1 MGRALVFVHKKGSKD
16 KFRKYGN
23 KSCTLN
29 KVSSKV
35 TGFWSSPFR
44 AHLQALRLRVERGGG
59 VCQLPRLWTLTCPC
73 CICCSRSGEGGSW
86 RSGFLSSGFPAQL
99 LKEHYLLQDYKSQE
113 ILDRCTLLK
122 AGDKTQLCFLSWQ
135 GSRWRAQTEE
145 EREEGLILSTYLC
158 RRKNWVSGQRAL
170 YQNRDLLYSLGPH
183 SPILSVTPAWDSC
196 MLLEKKAMAEQGEQ
210 VGNSNRRR
218 KGRGTN
224 IYLELKLCLA
234 PWWAL
239 YLCALINRVG

>member
-135 GSRWRAQTEE
+135 GGRWRAQTEE

-158 RRKNWVSGQRAL
+158 RRTEFLARELSARIGIFFIPLALTLQFFLLCQPGTAVCYWKRKLWQTGGASG
-170 YQNRDLLYSLGPH
+170 
-183 SPILSVTPAWDSC
+183 
-196 MLLEKKAMAEQGEQ
+196 EFK
-210 VGNSNRRR
+210 
-218 KGRGTN
+218 
-224 IYLELKLCLA
+224 
-234 PWWAL
+234 
-239 YLCALINRVG
+239 